1 MKKRVATFAS
11 HDYKFI
17 VPFMNYLSGSGV
29 RVKRDPWFRHTR
41 HFAPLS
47 RYRLA
52 TSDILFCEWGLG
64 NAEWYSKRKG
74 DYQKLFVRAHAQEIR
89 SGFLA
94 RIDAHKVDRFIFV
107 SEHMK
112 AQAVAKGYC
121 SPEQA
126 DVVYNFV
133 NSGDLFRIKDPIAQ
147 FRLGLVG
154 AVPRSKRLDL
164 ALDVIEYLLVRD
176 RRYRLLIKGK
186 LPSDLKWLKLRPDEM
201 SYFEN
206 QMERIE
212 QLKQR
217 FGQQCVT
224 LEPFGD
230 NMGAFYQKIGH
241 ILSVSEHESF
251 HLGLAEGMAS
261 GAHPHILN
269 WPGAAELYGAK
280 WLRDSPFDIMQSVL
294 DSEKRIDI
302 EAHRYVATRFDQKI
316 GFDRM
321 EAIVM
326 GRKP

>member
-1 MKKRVATFAS
+1 MVTFAS

-17 VPFMNYLSGSGV
+17 VPFMDYLSESGV
-29 RVKRDPWFRHTR
+29 QIKRDPWFRHTR
-41 HFAPLS
+41 HFPPLS
-47 RYRLA
+47 RYCLV
-52 TSDILFCEWGLG
+52 TSEVLFCEWGLG
-64 NAEWYSKRKG
+64 NAEWYSKRKASN
-74 DYQKLFVRAHAQEIR
+74 QKLFVRAHAQEIR
-89 SGFLA
+89 SDFLT
-94 RIDAHKVDRFIFV
+94 RIDAHRVNKFIFV

-112 AQAVAKGYC
+112 AEAIAKGYC

-126 DVVYNFV
+126 EVVYNFV
-133 NSGDLFRIKDPIAQ
+133 NSRYFFRCKDPDAQ

-164 ALDVIEYLLVRD
+164 ALDVIEHLLVRD
-176 RRYRLLIKGK
+176 GRYRLLIKSK
-186 LPSDLKWLKLRPDEM
+186 LPADLKWLKLRPDEM
-201 SYFEN
+201 KYFDT
-206 QMERIE
+206 QMRRIE
-212 QLKQR
+212 ELKRR

-230 NMGAFYQKIGH
+230 NMAAFYQKVGH
-241 ILSVSEHESF
+241 ILSVSDHESF

-261 GAHPHILN
+261 GAHPHVLK
-269 WPGAAELYGAK
+269 WPGAVELYGTK
-280 WLRDSPFDIMQSVL
+280 WLRDSPIDIAQSVIAV
-294 DSEKRIDI
+294 EKRIDI